1 MAGVLYFNLLLI
13 LLWGSFMLITAT
25 PGDDGTTVKSDA
37 AFTTTKSLFSAR
49 KTNTTEAP
57 TTAFTAKSTTKPPG
71 TTTTTEALTKDPKA
85 AERTE
90 SRKVTEEEEGPLELG
105 ELETIYFCGTLHCV
119 FGYVFDIYIL

>member
-1 MAGVLYFNLLLI
+1 
-13 LLWGSFMLITAT
+13 MLITAT